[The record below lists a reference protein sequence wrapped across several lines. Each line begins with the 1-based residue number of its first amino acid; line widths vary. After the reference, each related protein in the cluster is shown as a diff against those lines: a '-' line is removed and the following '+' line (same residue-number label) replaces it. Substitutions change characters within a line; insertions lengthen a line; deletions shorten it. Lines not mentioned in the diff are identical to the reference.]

1 MADDDFGLV
10 WINSFVVMVVFE
22 PVIGIE
28 DDNGDH
34 GLVLSSWLRALSQE
48 L

>member
-10 WINSFVVMVVFE
+10 WINSFVAMVAFE
-22 PVIGIE
+22 PAIGIE
-28 DDNGDH
+28 DDIGVH